1 VSQSKLEADHDV
13 ADAMGGKTCASVGF
27 GFGFT
32 SDWIAKSCEFFKPIA
47 GRRSAKPITFQHS
60 NKNRFMQVLLQ
71 YTIFNTCLCLH
82 VEVPCTFG

>member
-1 VSQSKLEADHDV
+1 MSQSKLEADHDV

-47 GRRSAKPITFQHS
+47 GRRSA
-60 NKNRFMQVLLQ
+60 NKRKHELLSALKRKSLSSIPLSREFVQ
-71 YTIFNTCLCLH
+71 PSASL
-82 VEVPCTFG
+82 G